1 MSAKNT
7 LHTLL
12 DKTTWREEVD
22 KTGWEKVTIG
32 EILKL
37 EYGKPLPQEDRCIKG
52 GFPAFGANG
61 VLCRSKKAYCNEPSI
76 IVGRKGSAGEVN
88 FANAPF
94 YPTDVTFFVT
104 HDKKKTDLKYLY
116 YLLIKLNL
124 KTLAI
129 GVKPGINRNNVY
141 ALNTYLP
148 PLPEQQKL
156 ATFLDEAFALIDDL
170 IDNAQRHLEL
180 AKKLFSEILRETLS
194 DQSGLTTFQ
203 LGEQVTFIDYRGKT
217 PPKTTTGIR
226 LITAKNVKMGFIQH
240 TPEEFIEASIYDQ
253 WMTRGYPKNGDVLFT
268 TEAPLGNVAQLYTDE
283 KVVIG
288 QRLITMKP
296 NPEFL
301 LPNFLKWLLMSDPVQ
316 RQIHSLATGA
326 TVQGIKARLLK
337 TIQLAAPNIEKQ
349 KQLDAKLEQAWQ
361 ITRELEQQY
370 QEKLN
375 TVKHLKTALLAKVFH
390 ETPLTA
396 PPHSTPDKES
406 IPKDHTPKESTA

>member
-1 MSAKNT
+1 
-7 LHTLL
+7 
-12 DKTTWREEVD
+12 
-22 KTGWEKVTIG
+22 
-32 EILKL
+32 
-37 EYGKPLPQEDRCIKG
+37 
-52 GFPAFGANG
+52 
-61 VLCRSKKAYCNEPSI
+61 
-76 IVGRKGSAGEVN
+76 
-88 FANAPF
+88 
-94 YPTDVTFFVT
+94 
-104 HDKKKTDLKYLY
+104 
-116 YLLIKLNL
+116 
-124 KTLAI
+124 
-129 GVKPGINRNNVY
+129 
-141 ALNTYLP
+141 
-148 PLPEQQKL
+148 
-156 ATFLDEAFALIDDL
+156 
-170 IDNAQRHLEL
+170 
-180 AKKLFSEILRETLS
+180 
-194 DQSGLTTFQ
+194 
-203 LGEQVTFIDYRGKT
+203 
-217 PPKTTTGIR
+217 
-226 LITAKNVKMGFIQH
+226 KNVKMGFIQH